1 MNVDKNGFIKTDLS
15 LCREVPNDTKQNLL
29 ENSVQVNVRDN
40 DNKNATLYFAN
51 ESVNA
56 KQFELPPAPPA
67 DLFDVRF
74 NDNTYLT
81 SANSNIAKIQGVT
94 FPVVLNMLAG
104 DKTYRITDAEDNTVL
119 GVVSANSSVI
129 IGNSGV
135 RYIQIEEMT
144 TAEAGALVSVSPNP
158 VSNAAKVSFL
168 AGEKAPMTV
177 MLFDALGNQ
186 VMAIANGVYSGMTT
200 VEFTTQNLA
209 QGQYFVKILGGTQ
222 PMTAILN
229 IVR

>member
-1 MNVDKNGFIKTDLS
+1 
-15 LCREVPNDTKQNLL
+15 
-29 ENSVQVNVRDN
+29 
-40 DNKNATLYFAN
+40 
-51 ESVNA
+51 
-56 KQFELPPAPPA
+56 
-67 DLFDVRF
+67 
-74 NDNTYLT
+74 
-81 SANSNIAKIQGVT
+81 
-94 FPVVLNMLAG
+94 
-104 DKTYRITDAEDNTVL
+104 
-119 GVVSANSSVI
+119 
-129 IGNSGV
+129 
-135 RYIQIEEMT
+135 
-144 TAEAGALVSVSPNP
+144 
-158 VSNAAKVSFL
+158 FL